1 MHLVLMRPDVLGGL
15 VLSQGI
21 GLLFSEEKGRGEW
34 GKKDGRVELGGRK
47 EEGLRSRCK
56 MNE

>member
-21 GLLFSEEKGRGEW
+21 GLLFSEEKEGGMGKEGWESGTGKKEGRGATIE
-34 GKKDGRVELGGRK
+34 VQ
-47 EEGLRSRCK
+47 
-56 MNE
+56 NE

>member
-1 MHLVLMRPDVLGGL
+1 MLGGL